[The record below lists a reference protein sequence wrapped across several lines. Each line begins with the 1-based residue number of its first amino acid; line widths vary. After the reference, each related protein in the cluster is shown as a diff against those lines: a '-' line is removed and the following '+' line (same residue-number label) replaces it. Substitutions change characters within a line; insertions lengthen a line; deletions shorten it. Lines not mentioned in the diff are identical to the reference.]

1 MQRPSPMTPHKP
13 GAQDIKAM
21 NSRVEWLEDLY
32 FLDGRDDPSH
42 PFHHTYTGLA
52 LRYRSEA

>member
-1 MQRPSPMTPHKP
+1 MQRPNPMTPHKP

-21 NSRVEWLEDLY
+21 DSRVEWLEDLY

-52 LRYRSEA
+52 LRYRP